1 MSAAPFRL
9 RELLRTKRDG
19 GVLKEE
25 DAHWFLKEVA
35 LGRIGEAEQ
44 AVLLSSIF
52 FHGMEMGELEGW
64 TRGMVASGEVL
75 DLSGFEQP
83 RVDKHSTGGV
93 GDKVSLPLAPALAA
107 AGCIV
112 PMISGRGLGH
122 TGGTL
127 DKLEAIPGVR
137 TDLDEAEIRRVLE
150 AAGCVICAQTESI
163 APADRVLYALR
174 DRVELVESLPLI
186 SSSIVS
192 KKVAEDI
199 HALVLDVKVG
209 TGSFLVEEEEARAVA
224 QTMVDLA
231 TAAGVHTSA
240 RLTRMGQPLGLSI
253 GHTLE
258 IEESIAVLQG
268 EGPADLVELVT
279 LFGGD
284 LLAAAGV
291 TPDEEAGRR
300 AISKVLQDGSAMER
314 FERMIAAQGALD
326 PRAPLEQSP
335 DLAQWTA
342 PREGYLTF
350 HNLRDVGLAV
360 AALGGGRTNAEDQID
375 HAVGIV
381 SHKFRGERVRAGEA
395 IATIHHRAGV
405 GLEECLRLLARG
417 ISLEPEAISPQPLVL
432 ERVLPRP
439 TTSP

>member
-1 MSAAPFRL
+1 
-9 RELLRTKRDG
+9 
-19 GVLKEE
+19 
-25 DAHWFLKEVA
+25 
-35 LGRIGEAEQ
+35 
-44 AVLLSSIF
+44 
-52 FHGMEMGELEGW
+52 
-64 TRGMVASGEVL
+64 
-75 DLSGFEQP
+75 
-83 RVDKHSTGGV
+83 
-93 GDKVSLPLAPALAA
+93 
-107 AGCIV
+107 
-112 PMISGRGLGH
+112 
-122 TGGTL
+122 
-127 DKLEAIPGVR
+127 
-137 TDLDEAEIRRVLE
+137 
-150 AAGCVICAQTESI
+150 
-163 APADRVLYALR
+163 
-174 DRVELVESLPLI
+174 
-186 SSSIVS
+186 
-192 KKVAEDI
+192 
-199 HALVLDVKVG
+199 
-209 TGSFLVEEEEARAVA
+209 
-224 QTMVDLA
+224 
-231 TAAGVHTSA
+231 
-240 RLTRMGQPLGLSI
+240 
-253 GHTLE
+253 
-258 IEESIAVLQG
+258 
-268 EGPADLVELVT
+268 
-279 LFGGD
+279 FGGD

-360 AALGGGRTNAEDQID
+360 AALGGGRTNAKDQID

-405 GLEECLRLLARG
+405 GLEECLRLLGRG